1 MNPFD
6 DPQHFSDRA
15 QEHQLEISAED
26 ARNIGSVGADV
37 ARTYAAIRQID
48 TTGFEPAAI
57 FVPTPSKRKG
67 D

>member
-1 MNPFD
+1 MNPLD
-6 DPQHFSDRA
+6 DPHHFSDRA
-15 QEHQLEISAED
+15 QEHQLEISEEG

>member
-1 MNPFD
+1 MNLFD

-15 QEHQLEISAED
+15 QEHQHEISAED

-37 ARTYAAIRQID
+37 ARTYASIRQID

-57 FVPTPSKRKG
+57 FVPTPSKRNG

>member
-6 DPQHFSDRA
+6 DPQDFSDRA

-26 ARNIGSVGADV
+26 ARNIVSVGADV
-37 ARTYAAIRQID
+37 ARTYASIRQID

>member
-6 DPQHFSDRA
+6 NPQHFSDRA
-15 QEHQLEISAED
+15 QELQLEISSED
-26 ARNIGSVGADV
+26 SRNIGGVGADV
-37 ARTYAAIRQID
+37 ARTYAAIREID